1 MQKLVLI
8 ICSMMAFLWVNGTE
22 IYAQTIKIGVIDI
35 QKVFE
40 ESSAGKQMRAE
51 INKRGTQM
59 EEDLKAKSSEIETL
73 NKNLERESAV
83 INKEQKEK
91 REREINIKVYDLK
104 ALKKKYNEELLQL
117 QQAKLETLKKDL
129 FSIVKEI
136 GEKEGY
142 TMILE
147 RIGVLYYQ
155 NAIDITD
162 MVVEKYNA
170 KVAK

>member
-1 MQKLVLI
+1 
-8 ICSMMAFLWVNGTE
+8 MMAFLWVNGTE